1 MCARA
6 LHFVFDE
13 ERTSTEACPQ
23 IQKILHMQVG
33 EKRIFT
39 AMEDI
44 RTKVASCVGA
54 EYGGWRDF
62 LAWILECLRTHAD
75 LELSDVKM
83 SIIYRHHKLPGVGP
97 FFCMKSTEL
106 LTSIH
111 AHKDNASSYI
121 LRALAQDS
129 TDSERNKST
138 LKKLLSLINITEA
151 IPGAV
156 CIVLDKDGD
165 AHRLWTTWCYSKEE
179 EDEPTEDATV
189 SFLNTTNTT
198 KRITTFITC
207 CVIAVVVVAYVG

>member
-1 MCARA
+1 M
-6 LHFVFDE
+6 
-13 ERTSTEACPQ
+13 
-23 IQKILHMQVG
+23 
-33 EKRIFT
+33 IFL
-39 AMEDI
+39 
-44 RTKVASCVGA
+44 V
-54 EYGGWRDF
+54 
-62 LAWILECLRTHAD
+62 WILGCLRAHAD

-111 AHKDNASSYI
+111 AHKDNASPYI

-129 TDSERNKST
+129 TDSERNKSI

-189 SFLNTTNTT
+189 SLLNTTNIT
-198 KRITTFITC
+198 KRITTFVTC
-207 CVIAVVVVAYVG
+207 CIIAVVVVACVG